1 MPKLVKNVALLSLS
15 ALLLGGGVWIVGFG
29 KVLED
34 LVLFPMW
41 TIAAVLAVFI
51 LNLGVVSF
59 RLSQLLHYFHINVPF
74 SVALKASIQG
84 HFASL
89 FLVSLFG
96 QVAGRHVVL
105 RHFGTPPVFIA
116 SLTAIERIILFCV
129 SGVLCLLG
137 AVWLLDKGEIT
148 RLVGDISLTKITFV
162 ATLGLFASFWF
173 GQSKFERKLLAGIRT
188 KEKISQYLK
197 VAIVT
202 LFAQALVLMA
212 FVLGGLGLDTDIGL
226 VNLLAAAAITSF
238 AASLP
243 ISVNGWGVREVAAI
257 FAFGYVGVPSSSAL
271 AISILVGLCSTAVVL
286 CAWPFAL
293 KSESRK
299 FEIPQV
305 TKFQA
310 NQLSIE
316 KSATWGLVTACAIF
330 IFFQMHIPLHGGFI
344 NLNLADPFA
353 LLALAAIAT
362 HSIHT
367 RQMPRWSVPNFNT
380 ALLAVGALLFLAF
393 LNGLQIIGVTQWALA
408 GRVFGWLLLLGYL
421 CIGLL
426 TASYLGKIGVFRFIE
441 SMIATAVVI
450 VIFHAVMRWLAFSGW
465 LDPSGIT
472 PNFEGFSGNRNAF
485 AFQLLVCSVLLLAYI
500 RPSARGDERVSL
512 GLLTIRQD
520 AFLTFAHGAVLTGLV
535 FTGSRAGILTG
546 IGLLLFSW
554 AAGFSDRRMLFR
566 SIFYSVLIWVAFAW
580 VLPWFSQLLTERT
593 TLRFAVQSAFSKEAS
608 NLERWETIRRGF
620 EMWRDSPWV
629 GEGLGVF
636 IEMSPKWFKQPIVI
650 HSTPVWI
657 LAEFGIFGAL
667 IMIATLAWIV
677 IALARAGFAKP
688 SQRAVIML
696 LLVFVIFGLVH
707 EIFYQRIFWLVLG
720 LCLALPFRPHVAQ
733 IGRPKPR

>member
-1 MPKLVKNVALLSLS
+1 MGHYFPCLLFCW
-15 ALLLGGGVWIVGFG
+15 GGIWIVGFG

-41 TIAAVLAVFI
+41 TVAAVLAVFI

-59 RLSQLLHYFHINVPF
+59 RLSQLLHYFHIKVPF
-74 SVALKASIQG
+74 SVALKASLQG

-129 SGVLCLLG
+129 SGVLCHLG
-137 AVWLLDKGEIT
+137 AFWLLDKGEIT
-148 RLVGDISLTKITFV
+148 KLVGDISLTQITFV
-162 ATLGLFASFWF
+162 ATIGFLASIWF
-173 GQSKFERKLLAGIRT
+173 GQSKFERKLLAGIRS
-188 KEKISQYLK
+188 KEIISQYLK

-202 LFAQALVLMA
+202 LFAQMLVLMA
-212 FVLGGLGLDTDIGL
+212 FVLGGLGLDADIGL

-257 FAFGYVGVPSSSAL
+257 FAFGHVGVPSSSAL

-286 CAWPFAL
+286 FAWPFAL
-293 KSESRK
+293 KSEPRK
-299 FEIPQV
+299 LEIPQV
-305 TKFQA
+305 TKFHA

-316 KSATWGLVTACAIF
+316 KKATWGLVTACAIF
-330 IFFQMHIPLHGGFI
+330 IFFQMHIPLHGGVI

-353 LLALAAIAT
+353 LLGLAAVAT
-362 HSIHT
+362 HSIYT
-367 RQMPRWSVPNFNT
+367 GQMPRWWVPKFNT
-380 ALLAVGALLFLAF
+380 ALLAVSALLFLAF

-408 GRVFGWLLLLGYL
+408 GRVFGWLILLGYL
-421 CIGLL
+421 CVGLL

-465 LDPSGIT
+465 LDPNGIT
-472 PNFEGFSGNRNAF
+472 RNFEGFSGNRNAF
-485 AFQLLVCSVLLLAYI
+485 AFQLLTCSALLLAYI
-500 RPSARGDERVSL
+500 QSSDRKGKVILL
-512 GLLTIRQD
+512 GLFSIHRST
-520 AFLTFAHGAVLTGLV
+520 FLASIHGVLLAGVVL
-535 FTGSRAGILTG
+535 TGSRAGMLTG
-546 IGLLLFSW
+546 ALLL
-554 AAGFSDRRMLFR
+554 GFSSITAYADRRLLLQSLFF
-566 SIFYSVLIWVAFAW
+566 SIIFWAIFAW
-580 VLPWFSQLLTERT
+580 LLPWLNQIFAERT
-593 TLRFAVQSAFSKEAS
+593 YLNFGVQSVFSNEVS
-608 NLERWETIRRGF
+608 NIERWETIRHGF
-620 EMWRDSPWV
+620 EMWQGSPWF
-629 GEGLGVF
+629 GAGLGVF
-636 IEMSPKWFKQPIVI
+636 IEMSPQWFKQAIVI

-657 LAEFGIFGAL
+657 LAEFGIFGASIL
-667 IMIATLAWIV
+667 IATMAWIV
-677 IALARAGFAKP
+677 FALARAGFAEP
-688 SQRAVIML
+688 SHRAVSML

-707 EIFYQRIFWLVLG
+707 EIFYQRIFWMVLG
-720 LCLALPFRPHVAQ
+720 LCLALPFRPYRTAQ
-733 IGRPKPR
+733 A